1 MSCDKFREML
11 IHECTGAL
19 DPASAKLLELHLAS
33 CDTCRDEREALRRLW
48 TGLTEI
54 PLKEP
59 NPQMRQRFYALLDG
73 YREGME
79 QPQRK
84 SHKNF
89 RFFKVL
95 KPCLRPAF
103 QLGIGV
109 LLVLVGGIAGYW
121 LRSDKN
127 GHEAIA
133 DLRTELHE
141 TRQML
146 AVALLNQSSAGER
159 LKGVIWSAQINSPD
173 PEFLETLY
181 HTLNADPNVN
191 VRLSA
196 MDALSRFSDKP
207 DVRKKLVGSLAGQ
220 DSPLVQI
227 MLIDTLVRLNE
238 RHSVKAL
245 QGVADDVDQNSQVRE
260 RAQWGLRQLL

>member
-11 IHECTGAL
+11 IHECIGSL
-19 DPASAKLLELHLAS
+19 GWEDGKLLELHLAS
-33 CDTCRDEREALRRLW
+33 CDACRDESEKLRRLW
-48 TGLTEI
+48 AGLTEI

-59 NPQMRQRFYALLDG
+59 SPQMRQRFYAMLNG
-73 YREGME
+73 YRDGME
-79 QPQRK
+79 QPLLK

-89 RFFKVL
+89 RFFVGL
-95 KPCLRPAF
+95 KPWIWPAF
-103 QLGIGV
+103 QFGMGV
-109 LLVLVGGIAGYW
+109 LLVLLGGLAGYW

-127 GHEAIA
+127 SLEEIA
-133 DLRTELHE
+133 DLRGEVHE

-159 LKGVIWSAQINSPD
+159 LKGVIWSARVKSPD

-181 HTLNADPNVN
+181 HTLNSDPTVN
-191 VRLSA
+191 VRLAA
-196 MDALSRFSDKP
+196 MDALARFSDKP
-207 DVRKKLVGSLAGQ
+207 DVRKKLIGSLSGQ

-227 MLIDTLVRLNE
+227 MLIDILVRLNE
-238 RHSVKAL
+238 RQSVKAL
-245 QGVADDVDQNSQVRE
+245 QGVADDADQNSQVRE